1 MHCAEFTAEG
11 TALSGGEIAAIV
23 IGVLVLLVAVA
34 VTVATVII
42 W

>member
-1 MHCAEFTAEG
+1 MHCAEFTTEG
-11 TALSGGEIAAIV
+11 TALSAGEIAAIV